1 MKTNED
7 IKQEITNILENIEDR
22 WILDQIYRC
31 IKNIM

>member
-7 IKQEITNILENIEDR
+7 IKEEITNILENIKDT

>member
-7 IKQEITNILENIEDR
+7 IKQTIIDLLENIEDT